1 LALFLRTMSI
11 NSMLRS
17 SELAQGWTPLG
28 AGGGDE
34 GIKLTPDGDEAG
46 RPISMVLTAW
56 MG

>member
-1 LALFLRTMSI
+1 MSI

-17 SELAQGWTPLG
+17 LELAQGWTLLG